1 MYAPGGCKICA
12 LSDEKI
18 SAPNVTSTFVSDQ
31 SWRQRPF
38 VYVDAEPKQRI
49 LLVAGTLL
57 ANSWLRNFAL
67 LIPKIK
73 SYIVALYMMQHYQH
87 NKRTQIFCYVVLLL
101 YYRFKFLKN
110 ITPKSV
116 WLMPDL
122 NNP

>member
-57 ANSWLRNFAL
+57 ANSWLKELCFADT
-67 LIPKIK
+67 KDQK
-73 SYIVALYMMQHYQH
+73 LYCRAVHDA
-87 NKRTQIFCYVVLLL
+87 TLS
-101 YYRFKFLKN
+101 
-110 ITPKSV
+110 T
-116 WLMPDL
+116 
-122 NNP
+122 

>member
-1 MYAPGGCKICA
+1 MYAPGGRKICA

-18 SAPNVTSTFVSDQ
+18 SAPTFLLLTLTLEYS
-31 SWRQRPF
+31 
-38 VYVDAEPKQRI
+38 PKQRK
-49 LLVAGTLL
+49 LLAAGTLP

-110 ITPKSV
+110 VTPKSV